1 MIDQKPV
8 LVTGASTGIGRT
20 IVELLANQGQSVF
33 ATARKADD
41 LDALAKLDNVIPIKL
56 DVTRQ
61 EEIRAAVAV
70 VEEHGRGLYGLVNNA
85 GVATVGPFA
94 DMSMYEYDLLMDVN
108 AAGPVRMIQAFLPDL
123 KASRG
128 RIVNIGS
135 LSGTIAWDIL
145 CAYAMS
151 KHAIE
156 ALTDSLAEQFASE
169 GVDVSVIVPGN
180 YNSDIVRSAFD
191 RMGVGS
197 DGDEPAGADR
207 SEFPE
212 PLDVAK
218 AVARALY
225 DPQPRRRYT
234 VVDVESDAELL
245 VRTQLQKL
253 AGINGA
259 HRFTFSRDM
268 LVEML
273 DEALAQDLR

>member
-1 MIDQKPV
+1 MIDQKTV
-8 LVTGASTGIGRT
+8 LVTGASKGIGRA
-20 IVELLANQGQSVF
+20 IVELLAQQGYNVF
-33 ATARKADD
+33 ATVRTDAD

-56 DVTRQ
+56 DVTRP
-61 EEIRAAVAV
+61 EEIRAAVAA
-70 VEEHGRGLYGLVNNA
+70 VEKRGKGLYGLVNNA
-85 GVATVGPFA
+85 GVGTVGPLA
-94 DMSMYEYDLLMDVN
+94 DMPIEEYDLVMDVN
-108 AAGPVRMIQAFLPDL
+108 AGGPVRMIQAFLPML

-156 ALTDSLAEQFASE
+156 ALTDSLAEQLAPDS
-169 GVDVSVIVPGN
+169 VDVSVIVPGN
-180 YNSDIVRSAFD
+180 YNSDIVRSAFA
-191 RMGVGS
+191 RMGIGA
-197 DGDEPAGADR
+197 DGEEAAGADR

-212 PLDVAK
+212 PDDVAA
-218 AVARALY
+218 AVARALS
-225 DPQPRRRYT
+225 DSRPRRRYT
-234 VVDVESDAELL
+234 VVDIASDAELL

-259 HRFTFSRDM
+259 HRFSFSRDT

-273 DEALAQDLR
+273 DEAITQDAR